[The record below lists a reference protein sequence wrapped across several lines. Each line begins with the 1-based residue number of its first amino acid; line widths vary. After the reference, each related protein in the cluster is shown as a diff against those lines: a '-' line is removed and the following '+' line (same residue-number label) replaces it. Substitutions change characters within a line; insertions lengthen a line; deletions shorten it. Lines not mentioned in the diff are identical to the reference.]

1 MGTFEVTIEVGGPQS
16 ERFESLRA
24 LVDVD
29 TGASD
34 TVLPETVLRR
44 LGINPIDRS
53 RYRLADHRVIEN
65 DVGEA
70 RIRIDGSERTALVV
84 FDPGGATALL
94 GATTLELFHLAVDPV
109 DQRLISVPGLLMRSG
124 GSE

>member
-1 MGTFEVTIEVGGPQS
+1 LRTFSVQIQVGDLAGNLYVDV
-16 ERFESLRA
+16 EA
-24 LVDVD
+24 LVD

-34 TVLPETVLRR
+34 TVLPQAILRQ
-44 LGINPIDRS
+44 LEIAPIDRS
-53 RYRLADHRVIEN
+53 RYRLADGRIIEY

-84 FDPGGATALL
+84 FGPADTAALL

-109 DQRLISVPGLLMRSG
+109 EKRLNPVPGLLM
-124 GSE
+124 